1 MGGDQEP
8 RRDPGRHAQLIG
20 ETNRTEMQAAREDG
34 PLRGE
39 RAVTGSSE
47 IAVQSTP
54 DRTPVEI
61 DQLHPCPL
69 RGDPFDLNRCTDLR
83 TPAGERDQPADRPG
97 EQCDRTMPEA
107 SDAAQQ

>member
-8 RRDPGRHAQLIG
+8 RRDPGRHPQLIG
-20 ETNRTEMQAAREDG
+20 ETDRTEMQATREDG

-39 RAVTGSSE
+39 RAVTGGSE
-47 IAVQSTP
+47 ITVQSTP

-97 EQCDRTMPEA
+97 EQCDQEMPEA